1 MQRTLGPRPRQ
12 LVITAVF
19 IVGALASIA
28 TSPVST
34 SIDIPAQRATL
45 RLDAEHPT
53 ALTRFFVA
61 LNAEASAGSGSEGA
75 RLRITSVRAA
85 GESAGPFG
93 GPFGAMTRAR
103 FIVASVQPAVPPS
116 PGPELPGQLPVP
128 SPFEAEVQPGSETS
142 LPLSCGLGP
151 CERAFWLIAELAD
164 PAPGPVDIELEV
176 SARIQ
181 YYTDTWPSGA
191 GGTIA
196 IEPPTLLAG
205 PTPNLVASTA
215 PEVIN
220 LGPRQPAAARVV
232 EVSVGGDAIDADARV
247 AVLTVTLSRRPGAGV
262 AYDERPPIVSV
273 YPLDDAL
280 DDAAAPLPTGLDP
293 EPDPFAGCEPG
304 IDCTRRF
311 LVTLEWAGDDATNA
325 AYDWSVTVRRIDLM
339 RAWSTPAALEATVTR
354 RFDVATDRPSTQ
366 KLHLAG
372 ESMASSRSDQDQV
385 QLLLGATTTAT
396 DPLARLLPAP
406 AVMTYRARTLV
417 GDPAAT
423 PETFPAFAGISFPG
437 PRMRSINVSLGP
449 TGIEIVTNP
458 LAGCRVGGGCGGL
471 ALGTRARLDGPDA
484 SVPDV
489 PFEWSLDITLYSF
502 EEAPLTLFSTDIS
515 PASG

>member
-164 PAPGPVDIELEV
+164 PAPGP
-176 SARIQ
+176 
-181 YYTDTWPSGA
+181 
-191 GGTIA
+191 
-196 IEPPTLLAG
+196 
-205 PTPNLVASTA
+205 
-215 PEVIN
+215 
-220 LGPRQPAAARVV
+220 
-232 EVSVGGDAIDADARV
+232 
-247 AVLTVTLSRRPGAGV
+247 
-262 AYDERPPIVSV
+262 
-273 YPLDDAL
+273 
-280 DDAAAPLPTGLDP
+280 
-293 EPDPFAGCEPG
+293 
-304 IDCTRRF
+304 
-311 LVTLEWAGDDATNA
+311 
-325 AYDWSVTVRRIDLM
+325 
-339 RAWSTPAALEATVTR
+339 
-354 RFDVATDRPSTQ
+354 
-366 KLHLAG
+366 
-372 ESMASSRSDQDQV
+372 
-385 QLLLGATTTAT
+385 
-396 DPLARLLPAP
+396 
-406 AVMTYRARTLV
+406 
-417 GDPAAT
+417 
-423 PETFPAFAGISFPG
+423 
-437 PRMRSINVSLGP
+437 
-449 TGIEIVTNP
+449 
-458 LAGCRVGGGCGGL
+458 
-471 ALGTRARLDGPDA
+471 
-484 SVPDV
+484 
-489 PFEWSLDITLYSF
+489 
-502 EEAPLTLFSTDIS
+502 
-515 PASG
+515 